1 MIVVLLPD
9 STNGDDQVQP
19 ADLQPADILFP
30 SIDSLLSYDDVNGHS
45 GPDPAAYITAE
56 FADDLFPVDNMF
68 VVGGNDQ
75 PNDHADRYSN
85 GPLSYGSSYAFFLRT
100 YPLTDLVSPKNFF
113 SPLKLYFIIE

>member
-30 SIDSLLSYDDVNGHS
+30 DINSFMTYDEVDKHTGLNPV
-45 GPDPAAYITAE
+45 AYITAE
-56 FADDLFPVDNMF
+56 FADNLFPADNMF
-68 VVGGNDQ
+68 VVGGDDQ

-100 YPLTDLVSPKNFF
+100 YPLTDSVSPQFF
-113 SPLKLYFIIE
+113 FFLKLCFIVE